1 MPYDFT
7 VLRELRKKKG
17 WTVNDLS
24 EKCGVSYVALSK
36 LERNKG
42 NPELKTLDLIS
53 RALGLPTFQLVALA
67 EGKGPVLSKAHRA
80 KLAGNQAEC
89 CHVNLDGTRICWIET
104 PAGPV
109 AWMPEIHAEDYE
121 HCLVLDGRL
130 KVTIHGTEYNVAA
143 GQGLCWD
150 SFLEHSYEALAPT
163 KFVKVLVPKRP

>member
-17 WTVNDLS
+17 WTVKDLS

-36 LERNKG
+36 LERNQG

-53 RALGLPTFQLVALA
+53 RALGLPTFQFVALA
-67 EGKGPVLSKAHRA
+67 EGKGPVSAKAHRA
-80 KLAGNQAEC
+80 KLADNQAQG

-109 AWMPEIHAEDYE
+109 AWMPEIHADDYE

-130 KVTIHGTEYNVAA
+130 KVTIHGTEHNVAA
-143 GQGLCWD
+143 GRGLCWD

-163 KFVKVLVPKRP
+163 KFVKVLVPKRG

>member
-17 WTVNDLS
+17 WTVKDLS

-36 LERNKG
+36 LERNQG

-67 EGKGPVLSKAHRA
+67 EGTGPVFSKARRA
-80 KLAGNQAEC
+80 KLANNQAQC
-89 CHVNLDGTRICWIET
+89 SHVNLDGTRICWIET

-109 AWMPEIHAEDYE
+109 AWMPEIHADDYE
-121 HCLVLDGRL
+121 HCLVMDGRL
-130 KVTIHGTEYNVAA
+130 KVTIHGTEYEVGD

-163 KFVKVLVPKRP
+163 KFVKVLVPKQP